1 VVDNASSHDK
11 ASLRGVTIRQATV
24 DDIPDLVRLRR
35 MMFESMGFDDPAKL
49 DAGDAAAADYFAK
62 AIPSGEFLGWLA
74 VTPEGEA
81 VSTSGL
87 VIDQHPPGPGNLSG
101 KTGYIMNVVTHPAY
115 RRRGLARR
123 LVQAALASLNER
135 GDIQRAEL
143 HATDMGRPL
152 YEDLGFLAHTGM
164 RLEMHK

>member
-1 VVDNASSHDK
+1 MSDS
-11 ASLRGVTIRQATV
+11 VTIRQVTV
-24 DDIPDLVRLRR
+24 ADIPDLVRLRR
-35 MMFESMGFDDPAKL
+35 MMFEAMGFDDPAKL
-49 DAGDAAAADYFAK
+49 DASDAAASAYFAR
-62 AIPSGEFLGWLA
+62 AILSGEFQGWLA
-74 VTPEGEA
+74 VTPAGET

-123 LVQAALASLNER
+123 LVQAALQWLDER
-135 GDIQRAEL
+135 DIQRVEL
-143 HATDMGRPL
+143 HATDMSRPL
-152 YEDLGFLAHTGM
+152 YEELGFAAHAGM

>member
-1 VVDNASSHDK
+1 MVENEITV
-11 ASLRGVTIRQATV
+11 RQATV
-24 DDIPDLVRLRR
+24 DDISDLVRLRR

-49 DAGDAAAADYFAK
+49 DAGDAAAASYFAQ
-62 AIPSGEFLGWLA
+62 AIPDGEFRGWLA
-74 VTPEGEA
+74 ITPAGEA
-81 VSTSGL
+81 VSTIGL

-123 LVQAALASLNER
+123 LMQVALAWLDER
-135 GDIQRAEL
+135 GIRRAEL

-152 YEDLGFLAHTGM
+152 YEELGFAAHTGM
-164 RLEMHK
+164 RLEMHT

>member
-1 VVDNASSHDK
+1 VVEN
-11 ASLRGVTIRQATV
+11 GVTIRQATV

-35 MMFESMGFDDPAKL
+35 VMFEAMGFDDPARL
-49 DAGDAAAADYFAK
+49 DAGDAAAANYFTQ
-62 AIPSGEFLGWLA
+62 AIPSGEFRGWLA
-74 VTPEGEA
+74 VTPAGEA

-123 LVQAALASLNER
+123 LVQVALAWLDEQ
-135 GDIQRAEL
+135 GIQRAEL

-152 YEDLGFLAHTGM
+152 YEALGFAAHTGM
-164 RLEMHK
+164 RLEMHR

>member
-1 VVDNASSHDK
+1 MVDSEIA
-11 ASLRGVTIRQATV
+11 IRRATV
-24 DDIPDLVRLRR
+24 ADIPDLVRLRR
-35 MMFESMGFDDPAKL
+35 MMFEAMGFDDPAKL
-49 DAGDAAAADYFAK
+49 DAGDAAASAYFDQ
-62 AIPSGEFLGWLA
+62 AIPSGEFQGWLA
-74 VTPEGEA
+74 VTPAGEA

-123 LVQAALASLNER
+123 LMQVVLAWLE
-135 GDIQRAEL
+135 GQGIQRAEL

-152 YEDLGFLAHTGM
+152 YEELGFADHTGM
-164 RLEMHK
+164 RLEMCR

>member
-1 VVDNASSHDK
+1 VVNNDI
-11 ASLRGVTIRQATV
+11 VIRQATV
-24 DDIPDLVRLRR
+24 ADIPDLVRLRR
-35 MMFESMGFDDPAKL
+35 MMFEAMGFDDLAKL
-49 DAGDAAAADYFAK
+49 DVGDAAAADYFAR
-62 AIPSGEFLGWLA
+62 AIPSGEFQGWLA
-74 VTPEGEA
+74 ITPAGEA

-123 LVQAALASLNER
+123 LVQAALVWLDER
-135 GDIQRAEL
+135 DIQRAEL

-152 YEDLGFLAHTGM
+152 YESLGFAAHTGM
-164 RLEMHK
+164 RLEMHR

>member
-1 VVDNASSHDK
+1 MVDTEIA
-11 ASLRGVTIRQATV
+11 IRQATV

-35 MMFESMGFDDPAKL
+35 MMFEAMGFDDPAKL
-49 DAGDAAAADYFAK
+49 DAGDAAAVDYFAQ
-62 AIPSGEFLGWLA
+62 AIPSGEFQGWLA

-123 LVQAALASLNER
+123 LMQVTLAWLDELGIR
-135 GDIQRAEL
+135 RAEL

-152 YEDLGFLAHTGM
+152 YESLGFAAHTGM
-164 RLEMHK
+164 RLEVHK

>member
-1 VVDNASSHDK
+1 VVEGKIA
-11 ASLRGVTIRQATV
+11 IRRATV

-35 MMFESMGFDDPAKL
+35 IMFEAMGFDDPAKL
-49 DAGDAAAADYFAK
+49 DAGDAAAADYFAQ
-62 AIPSGEFLGWLA
+62 AIPSGEFQGWLA
-74 VTPEGEA
+74 VTVAGEA
-81 VSTSGL
+81 VSASGL

-123 LVQAALASLNER
+123 LMQVTLAWLNGR
-135 GDIQRAEL
+135 GIQRAEL

-152 YEDLGFLAHTGM
+152 YESLGFADHTGM
-164 RLEMHK
+164 RLEMHE

>member
-1 VVDNASSHDK
+1 MVDIEIA
-11 ASLRGVTIRQATV
+11 IRQATI

-35 MMFESMGFDDPAKL
+35 MMFETMGFDDPAKL
-49 DAGDAAAADYFAK
+49 DASDAAAADYFAQ
-62 AIPSGEFLGWLA
+62 AISSGQFQGWLA
-74 VTPEGEA
+74 VTPAGEI
-81 VSTSGL
+81 VSSSGL

-123 LVQAALASLNER
+123 LVQAALTSLNER
-135 GDIQRAEL
+135 GIQRAEL

-152 YEDLGFLAHTGM
+152 YEEFGFADYTGM

>member
-1 VVDNASSHDK
+1 VVDSEIA
-11 ASLRGVTIRQATV
+11 IRRATV
-24 DDIPDLVRLRR
+24 ADIPDLVRLRR
-35 MMFESMGFDDPAKL
+35 MMFESMGFDDPVKL
-49 DAGDAAAADYFAK
+49 DAGDAAAADYFAR

-74 VTPEGEA
+74 VTQAGEA

-101 KTGYIMNVVTHPAY
+101 ETGYIMNVVTHPAY

-123 LVQAALASLNER
+123 LVQAALAWLDER
-135 GDIQRAEL
+135 GIRRAEL

-152 YEDLGFLAHTGM
+152 YEGLGFAAHTGM
-164 RLEMHK
+164 RLEMRR

>member
-1 VVDNASSHDK
+1 VVGSGIA
-11 ASLRGVTIRQATV
+11 IRQATV
-24 DDIPDLVRLRR
+24 ADIPDLVRLRR
-35 MMFESMGFDDPAKL
+35 MMFEAMGFDDPVKL

-62 AIPSGEFLGWLA
+62 AIPSGEFQGWLA
-74 VTPEGEA
+74 VTPAGEV

-123 LVQAALASLNER
+123 LMQVALAWLDER
-135 GDIQRAEL
+135 GIQRAEL
-143 HATDMGRPL
+143 HATDMGRQL
-152 YEDLGFLAHTGM
+152 YESLGFADHAGM
-164 RLEMHK
+164 RLEMRK

>member
-1 VVDNASSHDK
+1 MVDSASFHDE
-11 ASLRGVTIRQATV
+11 APLRGVTIRQATV
-24 DDIPDLVRLRR
+24 ADIPDLVRLRR
-35 MMFESMGFDDPAKL
+35 MMFESMGFDDPVKL
-49 DAGDAAAADYFAK
+49 DAGDVVAADYFAQ

-74 VTPEGEA
+74 ITPAGEA

-123 LVQAALASLNER
+123 LVQAALVWLD
-135 GDIQRAEL
+135 GQGIQRAEL

-152 YEDLGFLAHTGM
+152 YESLGFAAHTGM
-164 RLEMHK
+164 RLEMHR